1 MDTTDILVSKP
12 MEARMDTKP
21 LSPSTWL
28 LFAVVVVIA
37 TAIFLLVAE
46 RS

>member
-1 MDTTDILVSKP
+1 MDTSGILVSKP
-12 MEARMDTKP
+12 MEVRMDTKP

-28 LFAVVVVIA
+28 LFAVVVVIGM
-37 TAIFLLVAE
+37 AIFLLVAE